1 MVTGNETGSRDQSGL
16 VPFAGSRFTPV
27 ASRPAVAPPLL
38 FGVGM
43 VAVQPSVARAQV
55 GLSVDTALGRYQSL
69 VVSVIAGLILA
80 LASVP
85 VVTLPLR

>member
-1 MVTGNETGSRDQSGL
+1 M
-16 VPFAGSRFTPV
+16 
-27 ASRPAVAPPLL
+27 
-38 FGVGM
+38 GM